1 MRFHPWILSIFVAS
15 STLVFQNQ
23 AVAEDAE
30 ASGPIEEVL
39 VTARRREESAQ
50 NVPIP
55 ITAMSEDQL
64 EERNIVSVEDISRL
78 APNLQ
83 FNYSS
88 VNRGTMNVFLRGIGQ
103 VNWSATMDPKIGVYI
118 DGVYMGRPQGGVFDL
133 LDIERIEVLRGP
145 QGTLFGRNTT
155 AGLVNVITRK
165 PDTDFGGKVKVGF
178 GNFSSNVVSANVNI
192 PLKEDTLAARVNF
205 QTRNADGYMN
215 NLATGA
221 KWNDEGETAVR
232 ASVAWTPSDRCTIFC
247 RYRTA

>member
-88 VNRGTMNVFLRGIGQ
+88 VNPVSYTHLR
-103 VNWSATMDPKIGVYI
+103 AH
-118 DGVYMGRPQGGVFDL
+118 
-133 LDIERIEVLRGP
+133 
-145 QGTLFGRNTT
+145 
-155 AGLVNVITRK
+155 
-165 PDTDFGGKVKVGF
+165 
-178 GNFSSNVVSANVNI
+178 
-192 PLKEDTLAARVNF
+192 
-205 QTRNADGYMN
+205 
-215 NLATGA
+215 
-221 KWNDEGETAVR
+221 ET
-232 ASVAWTPSDRCTIFC
+232 
-247 RYRTA
+247 

>member
-1 MRFHPWILSIFVAS
+1 MRLHSWILSVVVAS
-15 STLVFQNQ
+15 SGLVLQSR

-30 ASGPIEEVL
+30 ASGPIEEVR

-118 DGVYMGRPQGGVFDL
+118 DG
-133 LDIERIEVLRGP
+133 
-145 QGTLFGRNTT
+145 
-155 AGLVNVITRK
+155 
-165 PDTDFGGKVKVGF
+165 
-178 GNFSSNVVSANVNI
+178 
-192 PLKEDTLAARVNF
+192 
-205 QTRNADGYMN
+205 
-215 NLATGA
+215 
-221 KWNDEGETAVR
+221 
-232 ASVAWTPSDRCTIFC
+232 
-247 RYRTA
+247 

>member
-15 STLVFQNQ
+15 STLVFHNQ

-178 GNFSSNVVSANVNI
+178 GNFSSKGKI
-192 PLKEDTLAARVNF
+192 
-205 QTRNADGYMN
+205 
-215 NLATGA
+215 
-221 KWNDEGETAVR
+221 
-232 ASVAWTPSDRCTIFC
+232 
-247 RYRTA
+247 